1 MNRLWFVGPRVIG
14 WLVVIAWVFPA
25 VSFGAITVDGLLDE
39 SEWAD
44 AIVYQDFVTV
54 EPLTGDTAKYATEV
68 RMITTQDGIFV
79 GFTNYQPASVPRV
92 NRRFAR
98 DAQIDGDR
106 NIVSFDFD
114 GNAEAGYD
122 FTVSSANSRQDGIL
136 GPASYSGD
144 WDGDWYSQTSSN
156 EEYWYSEIHIPWT
169 VAPMSDAGDRAKD
182 MAVWFSRVVY
192 GESLRF
198 AFPNAHFSRNTFME
212 DWHPIKVDQVK
223 TSTLNWF
230 PYASY
235 SKALKSNDSDN
246 SGLNGGLDVVWR
258 PSSSTQV
265 TAAINPDFGQVES
278 DDLVVNFSAFET
290 YVDEK
295 RPFFT
300 ENQSLF
306 DSAHWEDQ
314 LLYSRR
320 IGGGAASGA
329 GELVDIDLAVKLTH
343 FGKSLDMGLFVVS
356 EDKSDGSF
364 GGDFLSS
371 RIQRKVDALAIGHS
385 LTYIERSELAR
396 EATVQA
402 VDMNWYAG
410 GGAIFRG
417 QVLYSDIQQQT
428 RRANGQIAEDSQ
440 DFASWLSLDYSPS
453 DEWNN
458 ELYMAHYGDQFDM
471 NDMGFMKRN
480 DFNEFHV
487 SSRQNRLSYDES
499 SGLLSSYR
507 SIEYNY
513 LENNAGDGLGAWIG
527 LEYAWTFRSTRGLK
541 VALGSMSSGWDDRIS
556 RGHGLY
562 ARPRQ
567 FEGSIGYL
575 SARGDDYVY
584 RITGGVNNDGTKKL
598 SSFIDFR
605 QTKYLTQTVT
615 IGSEL
620 GYEHLQEWLI
630 WDADVE
636 QLGLYQ
642 AESFYA
648 DVRLDWYPS
657 SRQEVRLKFQ
667 WSGIDATVLGGY
679 QLGSSGKLISSVAPS
694 SDFSVSDTSMQLR
707 YRFELAPLSDIF
719 VVYSRGGTFDT
730 ASGDEGAKTL
740 LSEGWRGLQVE
751 SLILKIRYRI

>member
-1 MNRLWFVGPRVIG
+1 M
-14 WLVVIAWVFPA
+14 
-25 VSFGAITVDGLLDE
+25 T
-39 SEWAD
+39 
-44 AIVYQDFVTV
+44 
-54 EPLTGDTAKYATEV
+54 
-68 RMITTQDGIFV
+68 
-79 GFTNYQPASVPRV
+79 
-92 NRRFAR
+92 
-98 DAQIDGDR
+98 
-106 NIVSFDFD
+106 
-114 GNAEAGYD
+114 
-122 FTVSSANSRQDGIL
+122 
-136 GPASYSGD
+136 
-144 WDGDWYSQTSSN
+144 
-156 EEYWYSEIHIPWT
+156 
-169 VAPMSDAGDRAKD
+169 
-182 MAVWFSRVVY
+182 
-192 GESLRF
+192 
-198 AFPNAHFSRNTFME
+198 
-212 DWHPIKVDQVK
+212 
-223 TSTLNWF
+223 
-230 PYASY
+230 
-235 SKALKSNDSDN
+235 
-246 SGLNGGLDVVWR
+246 
-258 PSSSTQV
+258 
-265 TAAINPDFGQVES
+265 
-278 DDLVVNFSAFET
+278 
-290 YVDEK
+290 
-295 RPFFT
+295 
-300 ENQSLF
+300 
-306 DSAHWEDQ
+306 
-314 LLYSRR
+314 
-320 IGGGAASGA
+320 
-329 GELVDIDLAVKLTH
+329 
-343 FGKSLDMGLFVVS
+343 
-356 EDKSDGSF
+356 
-364 GGDFLSS
+364 
-371 RIQRKVDALAIGHS
+371 
-385 LTYIERSELAR
+385 
-396 EATVQA
+396 
-402 VDMNWYAG
+402 
-410 GGAIFRG
+410 
-417 QVLYSDIQQQT
+417 
-428 RRANGQIAEDSQ
+428 
-440 DFASWLSLDYSPS
+440 
-453 DEWNN
+453 
-458 ELYMAHYGDQFDM
+458 
-471 NDMGFMKRN
+471 
-480 DFNEFHV
+480 
-487 SSRQNRLSYDES
+487 YDES

-567 FEGSIGYL
+567 FEGSLEYL